1 MKKMFASPSSVLFA
15 IGDTLNG
22 NRYTPAALNFTS
34 GTFNSA
40 SVEMQLTAEKHPAN
54 KSVNDFIN
62 RYWTVM
68 PAGITGFSCDVSFN
82 YHGSDVNGTE
92 GNMYLGRWDGTVWA
106 NVLNKA
112 DTVNRRLFGTVT
124 AFSQFTGGES
134 GGLTFVDVPSIM
146 PRVFSL
152 SQNYPNP
159 FNPTTMIS
167 YQIPSHSSVS
177 LRIYDILGKEVATV
191 VNERQEPGTYSV
203 TIDAARYGMS
213 SGLYFYTIDARGAS
227 ERFVRV
233 LKMML
238 VK

>member
-1 MKKMFASPSSVLFA
+1 
-15 IGDTLNG
+15 
-22 NRYTPAALNFTS
+22 
-34 GTFNSA
+34 
-40 SVEMQLTAEKHPAN
+40 
-54 KSVNDFIN
+54 
-62 RYWTVM
+62 
-68 PAGITGFSCDVSFN
+68 
-82 YHGSDVNGTE
+82 
-92 GNMYLGRWDGTVWA
+92 MYLGRWDGSVWA

-112 DTVNRRLFGTVT
+112 DTVNHRLFGTVT

-146 PRVFSL
+146 PRVFAL

-191 VNERQEPGTYSV
+191 VNERHEPGTYAV
-203 TIDAARYGMS
+203 TIDAARYGMA
-213 SGLYFYTIDARGAS
+213 SGLYFYKIDARGTS